1 MESEAMPFTNTYED
15 AARAAAYADLEFPGT
30 YYLAFRDLPELL
42 GAPTSNS
49 KALDFGCGAGRSVRF
64 MQGLGFNTDGADCS
78 EAMLAQARL
87 KDPEGSYFHVPNGDL
102 SVLPDAGYDR
112 ILAAFPFDNIPNG
125 TPKLRLFRH
134 LARLL
139 RPGGRL
145 LNLVSS
151 EALYRHE
158 WASFSTR
165 DFPGNALATGGDPVF
180 TVMKDV
186 LDARPVEDIFCPE
199 SEYRALYQQS
209 GLRRLIA
216 HRPLGRR
223 EEPFQWISEPDV
235 SPWRIDV
242 LEVLG

>member
-1 MESEAMPFTNTYED
+1 MPFNNTYED
-15 AARAAAYADLEFPGT
+15 VVRAAAYAELEFPGT

-42 GAPTSNS
+42 GTPTARSR
-49 KALDFGCGAGRSVRF
+49 ALDFGCGTGRSARF
-64 MQGLGFNTDGADCS
+64 LRGLGFETDGADCS

-87 KDPEGSYFHVPNGDL
+87 KDPGGSYIRVPDGDL
-102 SVLPDAGYDR
+102 SVLPEAGYDR

-125 TPKLRLFRH
+125 NPKLRLFRH
-134 LARLL
+134 LAHLL

-165 DFPGNALATGGDPVF
+165 DFPGNASAVSGTRVF
-180 TVMKDV
+180 TVLKDV

-199 SEYRALYQQS
+199 AEYRSLYQQS
-209 GLRRLIA
+209 GLKLLTT
-216 HRPLGRR
+216 HRPLGRP
-223 EEPFQWISEPDV
+223 EEPFQWISELDV